1 MKLSRNRF
9 PHLAAGAAA
18 LPFASRVAGK
28 LYAEVMETQLWQSN
42 VGIAEFGQHN
52 LHHLGSVCANNSDS
66 DVLAKKSAD
75 QRMRHK
81 CVRSAVMETQLWR
94 SECRN
99 RRTRTEQPSSPRFRV
114 CANNSDSDVLAKKS
128 ADQRMR
134 HKCIRSAELGAG
146 QVYRCPMSSASP
158 KCYNRRRCAQNPL
171 QVRFA

>member
-28 LYAEVMETQLWQSN
+28 LYAEVMETQLWRSN

-66 DVLAKKSAD
+66 DVSAKKSAD

-94 SECRN
+94 SN
-99 RRTRTEQPSSPRFRV
+99 V
-114 CANNSDSDVLAKKS
+114 G
-128 ADQRMR
+128 
-134 HKCIRSAELGAG
+134 IAELGQHNLHHLG
-146 QVYRCPMSSASP
+146 SVCVPITQTRTYWRRSPPTSACDTNVSDP
-158 KCYNRRRCAQNPL
+158 LNWARDRRIVVP
-171 QVRFA
+171 

>member
-66 DVLAKKSAD
+66 DVSAKKSAD

-81 CVRSAVMETQLWR
+81 CVRSA
-94 SECRN
+94 
-99 RRTRTEQPSSPRFRV
+99 
-114 CANNSDSDVLAKKS
+114 
-128 ADQRMR
+128 
-134 HKCIRSAELGAG
+134 ELGAG
-146 QVYRCPMSSASP
+146 QAHRCPMSSASS